1 MTLAEIQELL
11 SAEVYTHINLN
22 EIEIE
27 TACGSDLLSDVL
39 AFTKEKTL
47 LMTGLIHP
55 QVLRTVEMLDL
66 VGVVF
71 VRGKEPTKEMIAI
84 AQENRIPL
92 LSTAYPMYEAC
103 GILFKAGLA
112 GNSLK
117 DC

>member
-1 MTLAEIQELL
+1 MTLAEVQKLL
-11 SAEVYTHINLN
+11 NAVVFTQQNMD

-39 AFTKEKTL
+39 VFTKEKTL

-71 VRGKEPTKEMIAI
+71 VRGKEPTEEMIAI
-84 AQENRIPL
+84 ALENRIPL
-92 LSTAYPMYEAC
+92 LSTEYPMYEAC
-103 GILFKAGLA
+103 GILYKAGLA

-117 DC
+117 K

>member
-1 MTLAEIQELL
+1 MTLTEIQKLL
-11 SAEVYTHINLN
+11 KAEVYTQINMD

-71 VRGKEPTKEMIAI
+71 VRGKVPTEEMIAI
-84 AQENRIPL
+84 ALENRIPL
-92 LSTAYPMYEAC
+92 LSTEYPMYEAC
-103 GILFKAGLA
+103 GILYKAGLA
-112 GNSLK
+112 GNK
-117 DC
+117 Y